1 MEPSES
7 IARMGFRKWYE
18 RHLIDGH
25 VALVTCILCMILVA
39 ACIEGLT
46 FTAPFLTV
54 AAMVAALLISGYGA
68 FCSILRYQRMMTEA
82 WRYGE
87 CATCKKCS
95 TYGRLKVLESGA
107 VSVAARNARA
117 LPTTEAWMNVAC
129 KKCGNTWRMPD

>member
-1 MEPSES
+1 MEPSGS
-7 IARMGFRKWYE
+7 IARVGFRRWYE
-18 RHLIDGH
+18 RQLIDGH

-39 ACIEGLT
+39 ACIDELT
-46 FTAPFLTV
+46 STAPFQTV
-54 AAMVAALLISGYGA
+54 AAMVAALLISGDGA
-68 FCSILRYQRMMTEA
+68 FRSILRWKRMLTEA

-87 CATCKKCS
+87 CATRKKCS

-107 VSVAARNARA
+107 VSVAAHNARA